1 MPQASQDSLNLPFGF
16 AYIGTHFNSRVV
28 EKKYKA
34 DNGLGNFFWGFFSLL
49 LLGVIVY
56 RFKHGEKIW
65 MDFIYFAFAIIFILS
80 TTIKE
85 YAVTELNFLEIR
97 FILKLFSKNR
107 RIAIGDIIGL
117 QKIKKNQLR
126 IDKVRGFEMLRVK
139 ESEMDPLIAE
149 LKERN
154 PRIRIAGED

>member
-1 MPQASQDSLNLPFGF
+1 M
-16 AYIGTHFNSRVV
+16 

-34 DNGLGNFFWGFFSLL
+34 DNGLGNLFWGIVAFF
-49 LLGVIVY
+49 LLGVVIY
-56 RFKHGEKIW
+56 RFKHGERIW
-65 MDFIYFAFAIIFILS
+65 MDFVYFAFTIIFILS

-97 FILKLFSKNR
+97 FVLKWFSKRR

-117 QKIKKNQLR
+117 QKLKSNQLR
-126 IDKVRGFEMLRVK
+126 IDKVRGFEVLRVK
-139 ESEMDPLIAE
+139 ESDMDALIDE

-154 PRIRIAGED
+154 PRIRIAGEEEE

>member
-1 MPQASQDSLNLPFGF
+1 M
-16 AYIGTHFNSRVV
+16 

-34 DNGLGNFFWGFFSLL
+34 DNGLGNFFWGIVSLF
-49 LLGVIVY
+49 LLGVVVY
-56 RFKHGEKIW
+56 RFRNGERIW
-65 MDFIYFAFAIIFILS
+65 MDAIYFTFAIVFILS

-85 YAVTELNFLEIR
+85 YVVTDLNFLEIR
-97 FILKLFSKNR
+97 FVLKLFSKNR
-107 RIAIGDIIGL
+107 RIAIGDIVGL

-126 IDKVRGFEMLRVK
+126 IDKVRGFEVLRVNK
-139 ESEMDPLIAE
+139 ADIDVLMAE

>member
-1 MPQASQDSLNLPFGF
+1 MVLG
-16 AYIGTHFNSRVV
+16 V

-34 DNGLGNFFWGFFSLL
+34 DNGLGNFFWGIFSFF
-49 LLGVIVY
+49 LLGVVIY
-56 RFKHGEKIW
+56 RFKHGERIW
-65 MDFIYFAFAIIFILS
+65 VDFIYFAFAIVFILS

-97 FILKLFSKNR
+97 FVLKLFSKNR

-117 QKIKKNQLR
+117 QKVKKNQLR
-126 IDKVRGFEMLRVK
+126 IDKVRGFEVLRIK
-139 ESEMDPLIAE
+139 EMDIDALISE

-154 PRIRIAGED
+154 PRIRIAGEEE

>member
-1 MPQASQDSLNLPFGF
+1 
-16 AYIGTHFNSRVV
+16 V

-34 DNGLGNFFWGFFSLL
+34 DNGLGNFFWGIVSLF
-49 LLGVIVY
+49 LLGVVVY
-56 RFKHGEKIW
+56 RFRNGERIW
-65 MDFIYFAFAIIFILS
+65 MDAIYFTFAIVFILS

-85 YAVTELNFLEIR
+85 YVVTDLNFLEIR
-97 FILKLFSKNR
+97 FGLKLFSKNR
-107 RIAIGDIIGL
+107 RIAIGDIVGL

-126 IDKVRGFEMLRVK
+126 IDKVRGFEVLRVN
-139 ESEMDPLIAE
+139 EADIDVLIAE

>member
-1 MPQASQDSLNLPFGF
+1 M
-16 AYIGTHFNSRVV
+16 

-34 DNGLGNFFWGFFSLL
+34 DNGLGNLFWGIVSLF
-49 LLGVIVY
+49 LLGVVIY
-56 RFKHGEKIW
+56 RFRHGERIW
-65 MDFIYFAFAIIFILS
+65 MDFIYFAFAIVFILS

-97 FILKLFSKNR
+97 FVLKLFSKNR

-117 QKIKKNQLR
+117 QKMKKNQLR
-126 IDKVRGFEMLRVK
+126 IDKVRGFEVLRVN
-139 ESEMDPLIAE
+139 EADIDSLIAE

-154 PRIRIAGED
+154 PRIRIAGEE